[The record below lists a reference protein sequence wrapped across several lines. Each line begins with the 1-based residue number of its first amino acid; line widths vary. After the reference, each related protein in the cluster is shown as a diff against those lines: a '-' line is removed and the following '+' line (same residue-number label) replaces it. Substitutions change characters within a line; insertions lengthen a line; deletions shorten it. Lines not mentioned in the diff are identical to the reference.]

1 MQTGALTRAPACGAL
16 LPRAQLRSLALA
28 TLKSGH
34 AEALEVVLRVCEI
47 EELPLSRL
55 ALVASAGETLA
66 AALRAHG
73 AGVVRL
79 ELGFNSLEAKGAAA
93 AAEAASQH
101 ESLKTLGL
109 ASNRLGDEGFRQ
121 VGEAFERVGL
131 GALESVDLSAN
142 ACGAEGAYALA
153 CSLAA
158 ARDAALA
165 EQEAGGAQRL
175 KRLDLSR
182 NRFSGTDGEE
192 ALKAFCEESG
202 VELIL

>member
-1 MQTGALTRAPACGAL
+1 MQTGALTRVSACGAL

-79 ELGFNSLEAKGAAA
+79 ELGFNSLEAEGAAA

-109 ASNRLGDEGFRQ
+109 ASNRPRRGLPPGGRGF
-121 VGEAFERVGL
+121 
-131 GALESVDLSAN
+131 
-142 ACGAEGAYALA
+142 
-153 CSLAA
+153 
-158 ARDAALA
+158 
-165 EQEAGGAQRL
+165 
-175 KRLDLSR
+175 
-182 NRFSGTDGEE
+182 
-192 ALKAFCEESG
+192 
-202 VELIL
+202 